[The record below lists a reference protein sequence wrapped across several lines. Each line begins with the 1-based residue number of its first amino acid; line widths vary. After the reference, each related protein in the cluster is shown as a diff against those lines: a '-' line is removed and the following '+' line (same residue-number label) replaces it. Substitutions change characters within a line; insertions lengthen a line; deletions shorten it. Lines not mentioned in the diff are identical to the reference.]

1 MLHEIYFYKDKNG
14 CEPVLEYIE
23 KLAKKKDKDSRIKLS
38 KINDYIQIL
47 KKYGTQAGKPFVK
60 HIDGKIWELRP
71 LRDRIFFVAWF
82 NGSYILLHHFMKKT
96 QETPMREISKA
107 KKELADL
114 MERSDDNE

>member
-1 MLHEIYFYKDKNG
+1 MSYYKYNN
-14 CEPVLEYIE
+14 IE
-23 KLAKKKDKDSRIKLS
+23 KEGKCCTRFIFIK
-38 KINDYIQIL
+38 IEMVVNRYQNIL
-47 KKYGTQAGKPFVK
+47 KKYGTKAGQPFVK
-60 HIDGKIWELRP
+60 HLDGKIWELRP

-82 NGSYILLHHFMKKT
+82 DGSYILLHHFMKKT